1 MKNRDENFCLGTS
14 SFGEG
19 LGISLPR
26 LRSIG
31 ETMAEV
37 DKARKAMIEN
47 RMHRLAVESMFKG
60 TIGMPSYPSSR
71 LLEEKKKDVF
81 DGMAAIDRSLAFNE
95 RLGLMTDCEI
105 REYMMRPRGVFG
117 AASQPFARAPNHN
130 NELLLL
136 L

>member
-1 MKNRDENFCLGTS
+1 MNNRDESFCLGTS

-37 DKARKAMIEN
+37 DKARKAIIEN
-47 RMHRLAVESMFKG
+47 RMHRLTVESMFKG
-60 TIGMPSYPSSR
+60 TIGMP
-71 LLEEKKKDVF
+71 L
-81 DGMAAIDRSLAFNE
+81 NE
-95 RLGLMTDCEI
+95 RLGLMTGCEI
-105 REYMMRPRGVFG
+105 REYVMRPRGVFG
-117 AASQPFARAPNHN
+117 AISQPFARAPDHN